1 MLQYGRSTYPAIN
14 KDTLTTKTLS
24 LPVAFSEKT
33 YSISIGFITDGGN
46 TAYLR
51 QNRITAQT
59 TTNITIGWYS
69 AQTSSKSGEFCYI
82 LLGY

>member
-1 MLQYGRSTYPAIN
+1 MC
-14 KDTLTTKTLS
+14 TTPS
-24 LPVAFSEKT
+24 LPTAFTRNT
-33 YSISIGFITDGGN
+33 YSICVGFITDGGD

-51 QNRITAQT
+51 QNRVMTQT

-69 AQTSSKSGEFCYI
+69 AQTNSKSGIFCYI